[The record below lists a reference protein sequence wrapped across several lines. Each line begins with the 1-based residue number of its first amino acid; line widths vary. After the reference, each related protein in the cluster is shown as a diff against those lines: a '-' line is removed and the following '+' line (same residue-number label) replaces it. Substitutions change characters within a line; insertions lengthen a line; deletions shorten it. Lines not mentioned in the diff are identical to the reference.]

1 MRMIKKIFVI
11 NKKKYLNIFSKML
24 KIKYNLT
31 MNHLISSNIIIYP
44 TQISTNQQHNTKYH
58 VEGLKK

>member
-1 MRMIKKIFVI
+1 MRMIEIFVI
-11 NKKKYLNIFSKML
+11 NKKLFKHFFFKML

-44 TQISTNQQHNTKYH
+44 TQISMNLHHNTKYH